1 MRLANDTP
9 EQLKFGLIVLGI
21 LGGILAVVGLK
32 ELANHHVI
40 TGGLLF
46 GVLLLVVSCVAWRLA
61 FY

>member
-1 MRLANDTP
+1 MRLTNDTP

-32 ELANHHVI
+32 ELVNHHVV
-40 TGGLLF
+40 TGVLLW
-46 GVLLLVVSCVAWRLA
+46 GVLLLLVSSVAWRLA